1 MAIQGLIGF
10 HLIYKMPNHHF
21 IFRLITEDSDI
32 HLIAKSL
39 AFQELR
45 LLNQCPNFVQT
56 FFYAAQAAL
65 CPRPCGLPLSFGCAE
80 IHLVTHWLPPA
91 RNASLEH
98 FVVRLCV

>member
-1 MAIQGLIGF
+1 MAIQGRIGF

-32 HLIAKSL
+32 HLIAESL
-39 AFQELR
+39 AFQELW

-56 FFYAAQAAL
+56 FFY
-65 CPRPCGLPLSFGCAE
+65 
-80 IHLVTHWLPPA
+80 VTHWLPPT
-91 RNASLEH
+91 RNASMEY